1 LVTFTGESDVLRKSL
16 ALYIDCT
23 LRKTYVTEIGVTNK
37 LISDVEQKRE
47 MKLEVDID
55 TVEQLFDNQFFDKH
69 LI

>member
-1 LVTFTGESDVLRKSL
+1 MKKTL

-23 LRKTYVTEIGVTNK
+23 QRKTYVTEIGLLNK

-55 TVEQLFDNQFFDKH
+55 TVEHLFEGEFFETQLPSKQIIYTID
-69 LI
+69 